1 MTCYIVTESDAD
13 AVLFRWLLRPEI
25 THHGDQIQVKDGV
38 DRSGAE
44 SYAKGMALVRHEPAA
59 LVVNVHSTDVR
70 VMKERKSFLDWYFGK
85 SFPGYEYQILFF
97 FPTAEVVLFRDEAL
111 LQDVFGRPLT
121 DVERARA
128 EYDPKR
134 VLAELA
140 AEKQL
145 GTDEVWRRITAH
157 SPDVV
162 RTAPPVPELIEFV
175 HRVLRPE
182 AALVPA

>member
-1 MTCYIVTESDAD
+1 MLA
-13 AVLFRWLLRPEI
+13 W
-25 THHGDQIQVKDGV
+25 
-38 DRSGAE
+38 
-44 SYAKGMALVRHEPAA
+44 HEPAA
-59 LVVNVHSTDVR
+59 LIANSRSTDP
-70 VMKERKSFLDWYFGK
+70 KILHERRSFLEWELKHGAGPDFYK
-85 SFPGYEYQILFF
+85 LLLFV
-97 FPTAEVVLFRDEAL
+97 PAAEVVLFRDEPL

-145 GTDEVWRRITAH
+145 SVDEVWRRITAH

-162 RTAPPVPELIEFV
+162 RTAPPIPELLEFV
-175 HRVLRPE
+175 NRQLAEE
-182 AALVPA
+182 AAPVPA